1 LREFQSPRY
10 CFKEGKAVYSIIQT
24 AKEVF
29 NSEVLPILSEWGY
42 SVSLERD
49 DSNRVSW
56 EIGWGDWKNGVD
68 VELKASRRRICGVYP
83 SYLEISGGLYCI
95 RCDPYGIG
103 RDTLLRRLE
112 KAVEAALVSL
122 SRAELKEMSYSSKT
136 LKYLNWCMT
145 RHTTWVTQNGY
156 RYRCTLKISLSKHRP
171 IWRWV
176 CEFAEPES
184 PLRKLCELKPAE
196 EVVNPTEAFLK
207 FSRATI
213 VEALL

>member
-1 LREFQSPRY
+1 
-10 CFKEGKAVYSIIQT
+10 
-24 AKEVF
+24 
-29 NSEVLPILSEWGY
+29 
-42 SVSLERD
+42 
-49 DSNRVSW
+49 
-56 EIGWGDWKNGVD
+56 
-68 VELKASRRRICGVYP
+68 
-83 SYLEISGGLYCI
+83 LEISGGLYCI

-122 SRAELKEMSYSSKT
+122 SRAELMEMRYSSET
-136 LKYLNWCMT
+136 LKGLKWCMT

-184 PLRKLCELKPAE
+184 PLRKLCELKPTE
-196 EVVNPTEAFLK
+196 EIVNPTEAFLRL
-207 FSRATI
+207 SRMTI
-213 VEALL
+213 AEALL